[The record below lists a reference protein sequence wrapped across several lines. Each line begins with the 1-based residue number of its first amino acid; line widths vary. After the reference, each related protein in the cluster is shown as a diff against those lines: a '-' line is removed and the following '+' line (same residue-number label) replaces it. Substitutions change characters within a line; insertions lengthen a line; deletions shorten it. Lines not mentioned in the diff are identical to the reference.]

1 MGSNLK
7 KGGILCLHFLPLLI
21 FLVCPRMFH
30 PFWSVSSAY
39 RFSLW
44 HIATFAK
51 PAYGLNL
58 NVGGGSPSP
67 YWWNMNGSDILFSTL
82 SNLTG
87 GLVADCQTLLIA
99 LVSLG
104 FICMAVDILLGP
116 MIRKVSDDS
125 GYRDY
130 KRKRLKQD
138 IYRLRYEK
146 EGNFTG
152 GWDDK
157 GKFRVDKWYLIY
169 LNSEPVLV

>member
-1 MGSNLK
+1 MS
-7 KGGILCLHFLPLLI
+7 
-21 FLVCPRMFH
+21 
-30 PFWSVSSAY
+30 
-39 RFSLW
+39 
-44 HIATFAK
+44 
-51 PAYGLNL
+51 
-58 NVGGGSPSP
+58 
-67 YWWNMNGSDILFSTL
+67 GSDILFSTL

-99 LVSLG
+99 LISLG

-152 GWDDK
+152 GWDDN
-157 GKFRVDKWYLIY
+157 GKFRVDK
-169 LNSEPVLV
+169 